1 MKIESV
7 LRLINK
13 RITEYEQ
20 YFGKYSYEYGYAKN
34 LLFTATKGSGEAIL
48 RKFKGVITLKRGK
61 SAIQEIIANPALEE
75 NLFELW
81 DSLKSLGTVNSLK
94 QNYMDFSQGDVD
106 AGLAQAF
113 IQEASAQ
120 VAREA
125 FNDDDYYKDMK
136 AEENKVEDDLGMAIL
151 KEMEKTFKKEGKGI
165 QKDLK
170 WDEIKDLWDKYQN
183 REEDEMRE
191 KAGVN

>member
-34 LLFTATKGSGEAIL
+34 LLFTATRGSSEVML

-61 SAIQEIIANPALEE
+61 AAMQEIIANPVLEE

-81 DSLKSLGTVNSLK
+81 DSLKSMGTVKSLR
-94 QNYMDFSQGDVD
+94 QNYMDFSQGDID
-106 AGLAQAF
+106 ADLAQAF
-113 IQEASAQ
+113 IQEASAE

-136 AEENKVEDDLGMAIL
+136 EEENKVEDDLGMTIL

-170 WDEIKDLWDKYQN
+170 WNEIKDLWDKYQN

>member
-34 LLFTATKGSGEAIL
+34 LLFVATKGSGEVML

-61 SAIQEIIANPALEE
+61 AAIQEIIANPVLEE

-81 DSLKSLGTVNSLK
+81 DSLKSMGTVKSLR
-94 QNYMDFSQGDVD
+94 QNYMDFSQGDID
-106 AGLAQAF
+106 ASLAQAF
-113 IQEASAQ
+113 IQEASAE

-125 FNDDDYYKDMK
+125 FYDDDFYKFMK
-136 AEENKVEDDLGMAIL
+136 EEENEVEDDLGMAIL
-151 KEMEKTFKKEGKGI
+151 KEMEKTFKIKGGGV

-170 WDEIKDLWDKYQN
+170 WDKLKDLFDKYQN

>member
-13 RITEYEQ
+13 RITEYEP

-34 LLFTATKGSGEAIL
+34 LLFVATKGSGEVML

-61 SAIQEIIANPALEE
+61 GAIQEIIANPVLEE

-81 DSLKSLGTVNSLK
+81 DSLKSMGTVKSLK
-94 QNYMDFSQGDVD
+94 QNYIDFSQGDID

-125 FNDDDYYKDMK
+125 FYDNDLYKLMK
-136 AEENKVEDDLGMAIL
+136 EEENKVEDDLGMAIL
-151 KEMEKTFKKEGKGI
+151 KEMEKTFRKEGKGVL
-165 QKDLK
+165 KDIK
-170 WDEIKDLWDKYQN
+170 WDEVKDLFDEYQN